1 MRVKAALKPDA
12 NGYISQES
20 ACCNELFKVAFNK
33 GSKEPI
39 AHCPYCGLHTQS
51 WTIEQMD
58 YLDCVAANYH
68 PSRRSKPCNKPV
80 EREKNWEEF
89 TFSDC
94 CKDTIQYVGSPDKL
108 YCIVCGNAHVVP

>member
-1 MRVKAALKPDA
+1 MRVKAPLKADA
-12 NGYISQES
+12 NGFISQES

-33 GSKEPI
+33 GSKKPI

-58 YLDCVAANYH
+58 YLDCVASNYH

-108 YCIVCGNAHVVP
+108 YCIVCGKAHDV